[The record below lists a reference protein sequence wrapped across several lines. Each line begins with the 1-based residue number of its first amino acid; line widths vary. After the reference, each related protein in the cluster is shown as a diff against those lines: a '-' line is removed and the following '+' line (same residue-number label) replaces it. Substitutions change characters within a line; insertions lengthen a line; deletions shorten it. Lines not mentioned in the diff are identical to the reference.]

1 MSENAA
7 LPDKS
12 NNPTAKKILEAA
24 TRLFA
29 LKGFHGTSIR
39 DVAKDAGISI
49 ATLYYYAENK
59 DSLYRQVFEE
69 VYREELTTIGGV
81 LDRAEP
87 EITND
92 PKKLRMLLFQLMDA
106 LIARSSSNQY
116 LIRLWAQRWLDK
128 PENSDYIDAEYSAPL
143 YQMVENIL
151 IAAEKNGIIK
161 PELKNLNLVLHS
173 FTWLHYSFFSHG
185 RLTYGIQVKDPY
197 DPKQIEEFRTY
208 MHTIISRI
216 LRFSDQHN

>member
-1 MSENAA
+1 MSENTA

-49 ATLYYYAENK
+49 ATLYYYAESK
-59 DSLYRQVFEE
+59 DILYRQVFEE

-81 LDRAEP
+81 LDRADP
-87 EITND
+87 GITND
-92 PKKLRMLLFQLMDA
+92 PKKLRTLLFQLMDA
-106 LIARSSSNQY
+106 LIERSSSNQY

-143 YQMVENIL
+143 YHMVENIL

-161 PELKNLNLVLHS
+161 PELKNLNLVMHS

-185 RLTYGIQVKDPY
+185 RLTYGVQVKDPH
-197 DPKQIEEFRTY
+197 DPEQIEEFRTY
-208 MHTIISRI
+208 IHTVISRI